1 MRVVKRV
8 RVPLRIAAAYF
19 GAGCLWILA
28 SDWLLGR
35 VGADG
40 PMIGQTAKGL
50 LFVALS
56 SVLIYV
62 LTDQSVRAVR
72 RSEAERERLDQRLRA
87 TARLEALGQLTG
99 GIAHDFNN
107 LITAISGNLD
117 LYLTGGS
124 EGAEAQELH
133 EARRSLSRATDLTRQ
148 LLSAGRYRVSRPE
161 PVDVSAVLE
170 ELANLL
176 HRLIGDH
183 IWIHKDLHDQLPA
196 VMIDPGQLEQVV
208 MNLCINARDAMPSG
222 GVLVLRT
229 GEHRHEEG
237 APAGL
242 PEPVVEGGS
251 ALQRCVVIEVSDSG
265 VGIPDE
271 VRDRIFEPF
280 FTTKPPDVG
289 TGLGL
294 STVQA
299 IVRQAGGRMEVESS
313 ADVGT
318 TFRVLLPA
326 SARPASVPAEEP
338 VSGRTTMFQSSAT
351 VVVAEDDPAVRSLV
365 VRVLE
370 RRGYSV
376 LAAADGREA
385 FELLRARAPEVDLL
399 LSDSAMPEIS
409 GIELIEAARRLRPGL
424 PVLLMSGYAAQELRP
439 GVPYLEK
446 PFAPADLEQRV
457 QQLLTRKASS

>member
-1 MRVVKRV
+1 M
-8 RVPLRIAAAYF
+8 RVPLRITTAYF
-19 GAGCLWILA
+19 VAGCLWIVA
-28 SDWLLGR
+28 SDWLLAR

-107 LITAISGNLD
+107 LITAIAGNID
-117 LYLTGGS
+117 LYLADGS
-124 EGAEAQELH
+124 EGAKAQELR

-176 HRLIGDH
+176 HRLIGEH

-229 GEHRHEEG
+229 GEHRHEAD
-237 APAGL
+237 APARL
-242 PEPVVEGGS
+242 PEPAVGGG
-251 ALQRCVVIEVSDSG
+251 AAPQRYIAIEVSDSG

-294 STVQA
+294 STVQT
-299 IVRQAGGRMEVESS
+299 IVRQAGGRMEVESEPD
-313 ADVGT
+313 AGT

-326 SARPASVPAEEP
+326 SAREASVPAEEP
-338 VSGRTTMFQSSAT
+338 ASDRMTTVESSAT
-351 VVVAEDDPAVRSLV
+351 ILIAEDDPAVRSLV

-370 RRGYSV
+370 RKGYNV

-385 FELLRARAPEVDLL
+385 FELLRAGAAEVDLL

-409 GIELIEAARRLRPGL
+409 GMELIEAAQRLRPGL
-424 PVLLMSGYAAQELRP
+424 PVLLMSGYAAQEMRP
-439 GVPYLEK
+439 ALPYLEK

-457 QQLLTRKASS
+457 QQLLARKATS